1 MSPASRRLRGAA
13 DRRAAERRGTPP
25 ARPARGARAQR
36 RRRKPGMTQPS
47 CVSDGE
53 SHLRTPHVSSF
64 GAEACAAA
72 ASARP
77 TSSHPRAELII
88 ALASNRPWPWPARGA
103 LACCACGPAARVGLV
118 SAGREASADR
128 PPERPAPGAADPLLR
143 TVEEPPPVR
152 GRWHSSHTPPSARPS
167 LGLARA
173 LLSARPPPH
182 LGSQVRALADEETR
196 PAARLPVRAAAPP
209 PPRAR
214 VTAQPRR
221 RHDDEI
227 RQTSSYPCLTALLR
241 RSILRVSRP
250 SPPPSALA
258 RPAPDVARTTRP
270 RPTLPGAGS
279 PTSRRCSAR
288 RPRHRRLGAPPP
300 RRHARPPRPA
310 RGRCIPFAVT
320 PLVRA

>member
-1 MSPASRRLRGAA
+1 MAKATCGHHTYHLSGLRLAPPPR
-13 DRRAAERRGTPP
+13 PP
-25 ARPARGARAQR
+25 ARP
-36 RRRKPGMTQPS
+36 P
-47 CVSDGE
+47 
-53 SHLRTPHVSSF
+53 
-64 GAEACAAA
+64 
-72 ASARP
+72 P
-77 TSSHPRAELII
+77 TPRAELII

-128 PPERPAPGAADPLLR
+128 PPERPALGAADPLLR

-152 GRWHSSHTPPSARPS
+152 GRWHSSQPTLRATLPRPRPRSSLSTPSS
-167 LGLARA
+167 L
-173 LLSARPPPH
+173 

-196 PAARLPVRAAAPP
+196 PVARLPVRAAAPP

-214 VTAQPRR
+214 VTAQQRR

-270 RPTLPGAGS
+270 TAHPPW
-279 PTSRRCSAR
+279 
-288 RPRHRRLGAPPP
+288 RRLADFEKVHGAPAAPSST
-300 RRHARPPRPA
+300 RCAAAAPPRPFAKA
-310 RGRCIPFAVT
+310 RARKMHSIRSDPPSEGLIR
-320 PLVRA
+320 LR

>member
-1 MSPASRRLRGAA
+1 MAKATCGHHTYHLSGLRLAPPPR
-13 DRRAAERRGTPP
+13 PP
-25 ARPARGARAQR
+25 ARP
-36 RRRKPGMTQPS
+36 P
-47 CVSDGE
+47 
-53 SHLRTPHVSSF
+53 
-64 GAEACAAA
+64 
-72 ASARP
+72 P
-77 TSSHPRAELII
+77 TPRAELII

-152 GRWHSSHTPPSARPS
+152 GRWHSSQPTLRATLSRPRPRSSLSTPSS
-167 LGLARA
+167 L
-173 LLSARPPPH
+173 

-196 PAARLPVRAAAPP
+196 PVARLPVRAAAPP

-288 RPRHRRLGAPPP
+288 RPRHRRLGAPLP